1 MADDKPCLSR
11 REVRRNDRRD
21 AIVAIAQAY
30 FLDHGYAATT
40 MSGIAGTMGGS
51 KATLWSYFP
60 SKEALFEAVID
71 RATTLFRQRLTPLL
85 DPDGDF
91 ESGLRGFMLRF
102 LEKLTQAESVA
113 LHRLV
118 HAESGRFHEVGR
130 IFYDRGP
137 RTIVHLAGAFI
148 GRAMDR
154 GTLRRD
160 DPVWA
165 ARTLIAIGMA
175 GSHQQLLLGLV
186 DVVTP
191 EMIAADADAAIDT
204 FMRLYA
210 PAERPA

>member
-1 MADDKPCLSR
+1 MDVVDNKQCLSR

-21 AIVAIAQAY
+21 AIVAVAQAY

-40 MSGIAGTMGGS
+40 MSGIAATIGGS
-51 KATLWSYFP
+51 KGTLWSYFP

-71 RATTLFRQRLTPLL
+71 RATTLFRAQLTPML
-85 DPDGDF
+85 DPEGDF
-91 ESGLRGFMLRF
+91 ESGLRGFALRF
-102 LEKLTQAESVA
+102 LEKLTQAEAVS

-118 HAESGRFHEVGR
+118 HAESGRFPEVGR
-130 IFYDRGP
+130 IFHDRGP
-137 RTIVHLAGAFI
+137 QTILQLAGAYI

-154 GTLRRD
+154 GALRRD

-165 ARTLIAIGMA
+165 ARTLIAIIMA
-175 GSHQQLLLGLV
+175 GSHQKLLLGLI

-191 EMIAADADAAIDT
+191 EMIAADADAAIGT

-210 PAERPA
+210 ER